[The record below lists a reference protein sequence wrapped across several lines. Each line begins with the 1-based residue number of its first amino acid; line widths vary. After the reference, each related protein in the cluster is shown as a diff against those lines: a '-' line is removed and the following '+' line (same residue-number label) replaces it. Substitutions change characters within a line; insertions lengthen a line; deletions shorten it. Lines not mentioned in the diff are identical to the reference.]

1 MAGPPDHRALPTS
14 TWRPHDPALGGAPRD
29 GDFARLLEAASAPRA
44 HRMKVDPE
52 VEALGLGTRRRA
64 RAPYG
69 SPKMN
74 WGRALPLPGRPGG
87 GGGGGAGEDA
97 DGAARLDTTADS
109 GNQTAADDA
118 AFGAG
123 ASRPARPGARPWSGR
138 RLRDRVVAILFALA
152 GLWILL
158 NVLDAATHR
167 GAEDL
172 GPLVV
177 LAVVAFFVLRGW
189 LRARRPPTDSR

>member
-52 VEALGLGTRRRA
+52 VEALGSVRRTRA

-69 SPKMN
+69 SPGMN
-74 WGRALPLPGRPGG
+74 WGRALPLPGRAGG
-87 GGGGGAGEDA
+87 GTGAEADTGGAT
-97 DGAARLDTTADS
+97 RLDTEAAP

-118 AFGAG
+118 TFGAG
-123 ASRPARPGARPWSGR
+123 ASRPARRGTRPWSGR
-138 RLRDRVVAILFALA
+138 PLRDRVVAILFAIG

-172 GPLVV
+172 GPLFV

-189 LRARRPPTDSR
+189 LRKRRPPTDSR